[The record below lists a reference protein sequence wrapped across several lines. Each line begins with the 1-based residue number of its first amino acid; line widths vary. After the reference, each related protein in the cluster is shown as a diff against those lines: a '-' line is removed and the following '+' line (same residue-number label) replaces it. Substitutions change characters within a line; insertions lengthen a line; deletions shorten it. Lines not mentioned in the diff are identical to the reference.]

1 MNREMLMLVDAI
13 SREKSVEREVVFGA
27 VEAALASATKKL
39 HGGEVD
45 IRVAV
50 DRETGDYETFRRWHV
65 VANEAGLQI
74 PDAEILL
81 FEAQEQ
87 IADIEVDDHIEE
99 PIESLTIGRI
109 GAQAAKQ
116 VILQKIR
123 DAEREQ
129 LLNDF
134 MSRGEKIMV
143 GTVKRLDK
151 GDLIVE
157 QGRIEGRLRRSEMI
171 AKENLRIGDRVRAF
185 IAEVDPTQRGPQI
198 LLSRSAPGFMME
210 LFAQEVPEIE

>member
-13 SREKSVEREVVFGA
+13 SREKSVERDVVFGA
-27 VEAALASATKKL
+27 VEAALASATKKIY
-39 HGGEVD
+39 GGEAD
-45 IRVAV
+45 IRVSV
-50 DRETGDYETFRRWHV
+50 DRDSGEYETFRRWHV
-65 VANEAGLQI
+65 VPNEAGLQNA
-74 PDAEILL
+74 DAEILL

-99 PIESLTIGRI
+99 PIESVPIGRI

-134 MSRGEKIMV
+134 MSRGEKIFV

-151 GDLIVE
+151 GDIIVE
-157 QGRIEGRLRRSEMI
+157 SGRVEGRLKRSEMI
-171 AKENLRIGDRVRAF
+171 SKENLR
-185 IAEVDPTQRGPQI
+185 T
-198 LLSRSAPGFMME
+198 
-210 LFAQEVPEIE
+210 